1 MRRRPP
7 ADPVDGGRSR
17 GRRCRRITRY
27 AAQAGKLATARG
39 LKPTLTAQ
47 PIRELNLARRYGT
60 IFICDS
66 FGIGGPRS
74 DDLEG
79 LRRVLAHLEP
89 GGALVFSHHLP
100 YGDEES
106 EWLRWLPH
114 RHGETQP
121 WPEAGDRRRAAD
133 GDELEL
139 VFRERSWDPLL
150 QRSILEVRTRRWHDH
165 QLVEEEEHAIVLSAY
180 FAQEVVTMLER
191 WASGCGVQTPTRGR
205 RDRDD
210 VHVVFIAR
218 CPLEGV
224 RRASAL
230 VSNPRVAVFPS
241 TTCRAARA
249 SDRIQ
254 RLGIQARVGRP
265 EQVVELLLLRGPMM
279 VDVTLCAT

>member
-1 MRRRPP
+1 MSQREDARRDEPITWHHGLMARWWAEFMRAEP
-7 ADPVDGGRSR
+7 AELAFSRTAIERFGQPALDLACGAGRLLVPLLEAGLDVDGVDVSPDM
-17 GRRCRRITRY
+17 I
-27 AAQAGKLATARG
+27 AQASQLATTRD
-39 LKPTLTAQ
+39 LRPTLTAQ
-47 PIRELNLARRYGT
+47 PIRALNLARRYGT

-79 LRRVLAHLEP
+79 LRHVLAHLEP
-89 GGALVFSHHLP
+89 AGALVFSQHLP

-150 QRSILEVRTRRWHDH
+150 QRSILEVRTRRWRDD

-180 FAQEVVTMLER
+180 FAQEVVTMLEMVGFVDVVIQN
-191 WASGCGVQTPTRGR
+191 AYTGEPATS
-205 RDRDD
+205 DD
-210 VHVVFIAR
+210 THVVFIAK
-218 CPLEGV
+218 CP
-224 RRASAL
+224 A
-230 VSNPRVAVFPS
+230 
-241 TTCRAARA
+241 
-249 SDRIQ
+249 
-254 RLGIQARVGRP
+254 
-265 EQVVELLLLRGPMM
+265 
-279 VDVTLCAT
+279 